1 MQRARKQAPSRDR
14 FTPTAVRGPARDELD
29 EVTLELSD
37 VPAAVV
43 CALCGQPDCAGCMP
57 MDERTNASGVV
68 AIIPWERAG
77 LGLPTRLWATA
88 RLMTLSHKELCST
101 LPEGELAAPLAF
113 AVVAELAAAVGLAVC
128 FAGLGVLAP
137 DVAHVVLTDPVLRG
151 AAGHALAVG
160 LPLVAGTMIVL
171 HALHGLIIDRA
182 AKKAGSTKRGRG
194 LRFGLYACGWD
205 LVTLPLGLLVL
216 LFTDGPSGVK
226 KAVGLAVSV
235 PNRAARAY
243 LSGIHDLDPE
253 RTASAAKSANLV
265 TALSALVVLLV
276 AGVIAGLS
284 F

>member
-1 MQRARKQAPSRDR
+1 MQRARKQAASRDR
-14 FTPTAVRGPARDELD
+14 FTPTAVRGPARDDYD
-29 EVTLELSD
+29 EGALELSD

-43 CALCGQPDCAGCMP
+43 CAMCGQPDCAGCMP
-57 MDERTNASGVV
+57 LDERTNASGVV
-68 AIIPWERAG
+68 AILPWERAG
-77 LGLPTRLWATA
+77 LPWPTRLWATA

-113 AVVAELAAAVGLAVC
+113 AVVAEFAAALGLAVC

-137 DVAHVVLTDPVLRG
+137 DVAQVVLTDPVLRG
-151 AAGHALAVG
+151 TAGHALAVG

-171 HALHGLIIDRA
+171 HAIHGVIIDRA
-182 AKKAGSTKRGRG
+182 ARKAGSTKRGRG

-226 KAVGLAVSV
+226 KALGLAVSV

-243 LSGIHDLDPE
+243 LSGIHGLDPE
-253 RTASAAKSANLV
+253 RTASAAKSANLL
-265 TALSALVVLLV
+265 TALAALVVLVL

>member
-1 MQRARKQAPSRDR
+1 MQRARKQAATRDR
-14 FTPTAVRGPARDELD
+14 PTPTAVRGPLREEVDEG
-29 EVTLELSD
+29 TLELSD

-43 CALCGQPDCAGCMP
+43 CAMCGQPDCSGCMP
-57 MDERTNASGVV
+57 LDERTNASGVV

-77 LGLPTRLWATA
+77 LGWPTRLWATA

-101 LPEGELAAPLAF
+101 LPEGELAAPLTF
-113 AVVAELAAAVGLAVC
+113 AVVAELTAAVGLALC

-137 DVAHVVLTDPVLRG
+137 DVVHVVLTDPVLRST
-151 AAGHALAVG
+151 AGHGLAVG

-171 HALHGLIIDRA
+171 HALHGVIIDRA
-182 AKKAGSTKRGRG
+182 ARKAGSTKRGRG

-226 KAVGLAVSV
+226 KALGLAVSV

-243 LSGIHDLDPE
+243 LSGIHGLDPE
-253 RTASAAKSANLV
+253 RTASAAKSANLQ
-265 TALSALVVLLV
+265 TAVAALGVLVL